1 MTIRDVYTSKLMLSC
16 WLTEAFYLPES
27 YPGLGTNTAIRNM
40 DGLFSLSEMS
50 VLSASA
56 GGCSL
61 TLHVNS

>member
-1 MTIRDVYTSKLMLSC
+1 MLSC

-27 YPGLGTNTAIRNM
+27 YPGLGTNSAIRNM

-50 VLSASA
+50 VLSSNA